1 MLLYIL
7 LPLIIGCILLCGVCL
22 RHKNDKT
29 TVEQDVDVEKGHVPV
44 PQKRTRKK
52 KSAPPSPAYILVVP
66 CNTPNPKKK
75 KKKNREKEYTRKK
88 RKSSKTEESLTF
100 SKTQIQPW
108 TTKVEVL
115 PLEFSEHNYRKNQI
129 TASLFAGSI
138 HMGYAQE
145 EKEEVHRDVN
155 SAETSFSSWRELYQM
170 KMSE

>member
-1 MLLYIL
+1 M
-7 LPLIIGCILLCGVCL
+7 LPLIIGCIFLCGVCL

-29 TVEQDVDVEKGHVPV
+29 NVEQDVDLEKGQVPV

-52 KSAPPSPAYILVVP
+52 KSVPPSPAYTLVVP

-75 KKKNREKEYTRKK
+75 KRKIRDKENTRKK
-88 RKSSKTEESLTF
+88 KKSSKIEESLTF

-115 PLEFSEHNYRKNQI
+115 PLEFSEHNYRKNHI

-145 EKEEVHRDVN
+145 EEEEAHKDVN
-155 SAETSFSSWRELYQM
+155 AAKTSFSSWRELYEI